1 MRKIDHIV
9 IHCTAT
15 RADWRA
21 GSRTSAKVSDVRR
34 WHKDR
39 GWRDIGYHY
48 LIDRDGTVATGR
60 PVEQVGA
67 HAIGHNTGSIGISL
81 FGGHGSSEND
91 AFEDNFTLAQDR
103 ALRGLLDKLQSQ
115 HPAIGRITGHNEHA
129 AKACP
134 GFKVSRW
141 LKGKPPA
148 RESVVKAST
157 AQASVGQIAASV
169 GGGATAIAALD
180 GTAQLVAVGLCGLVA
195 LLAAYI
201 LRERIK
207 KWAAGDR

>member
-1 MRKIDHIV
+1 MRAINHLI

-15 RADWRA
+15 RADWRS
-21 GSRTSAKVSDVRR
+21 GSKTSAKVSEVRK

-39 GWRDIGYHY
+39 GWSDIGYHY

-60 PVEQVGA
+60 PIDRIGA
-67 HAIGHNTGSIGISL
+67 HVKGQNTGSIGIAL

-103 ALRGLLDKLQSQ
+103 ALRGLIDKLQSQ
-115 HPAIGRITGHNEHA
+115 FPNATKITGHNEHA

-134 GFKVSRW
+134 GFRVGRW

-148 RESVVKAST
+148 RSSIMQSST
-157 AQASVGQIAASV
+157 VQAGLVQVTGA
-169 GGGATAIAALD
+169 GGAGLTIIGALEGYAQVVALVCLTAVILAAL
-180 GTAQLVAVGLCGLVA
+180 
-195 LLAAYI
+195 YI
-201 LRERIK
+201 FRERIRK
-207 KWAAGDR
+207 FAAGDR